1 MTAKPRN
8 TNNLDYIRR
17 QKIDAGSQPFTLVKF
32 FSFSSILVFLVFTLF
47 LSYGLSKYSEKVMF
61 EQSEA
66 HTILLAENINQQ
78 VFHRFVLPTVLRYG
92 KISLREPEQ
101 HKLINR
107 IVIGLIQGMAID
119 RVTIYDSNVNI
130 VSYST
135 EEGVVGQEGIG
146 EGGYAH
152 ALLGETK
159 STIDYGGNL
168 LAFVG
173 IGEKIHSTLTTT
185 IPFRQVGKTGESD
198 GEILGVIEIKKDL
211 TREYENILD
220 LQKKLLLVSTVVVT
234 VLFLVLRTIVARG
247 DRIMFKRTEER
258 LRLEDK
264 LNQAERLATL
274 GTMVATVSHEIKSPL
289 GIVRSTAEILEKRI
303 KKIAPGN
310 EHLAGII
317 IDETTRLNGIVL
329 EFLDFARPQKMQL
342 RVAEIENVVDKIL
355 RFVSPEMKASNIKLI
370 TDFAPDLPKA
380 VLDEDAFYRAI
391 LNIVMNALQSMEEGG
406 ELQITTKNL
415 GKDGLSIAIQDSGRG
430 ISEENQSQIFTP
442 FFTDRHKGTGLGLAI
457 TKNIIENHGGEIG
470 LVSEIGKGSCFV
482 ISLPKTV

>member
-1 MTAKPRN
+1 
-8 TNNLDYIRR
+8 
-17 QKIDAGSQPFTLVKF
+17 
-32 FSFSSILVFLVFTLF
+32 
-47 LSYGLSKYSEKVMF
+47 MF

-107 IVIGLIQGMAID
+107 IVIGLIQGMAIE

-135 EEGVVGQEGIG
+135 EEGFVGQKGIG
-146 EGGYAH
+146 QQGYTQ
-152 ALLGETK
+152 ALLGKTK
-159 STIDYGGNL
+159 STIDYGGNV

-173 IGEKIHSTLTTT
+173 IGDKIHCTLSTT

-211 TREYENILD
+211 TREYANILN
-220 LQKKLLLVSTVVVT
+220 LQKKLLLFSTVVMII
-234 VLFLVLRTIVARG
+234 LFLILRTIVARG
-247 DRIMFKRTEER
+247 DRIIIKRTEER

-310 EHLAGII
+310 EHLASII
-317 IDETTRLNGIVL
+317 IDETTRLNDIVL

-342 RVAEIENVVDKIL
+342 RVAEIENVLDRIL
-355 RFVSPEMKASNIKLI
+355 RFVNSEMKANNIKLI
-370 TDFAPDLPKA
+370 TDFAPDLPKTI
-380 VLDEDAFYRAI
+380 LDEDAFYRAV
-391 LNIVMNALQSMEEGG
+391 LNIVMNALQAMKEGG
-406 ELQITTKNL
+406 ELQITTENL
-415 GKDGLSIAIQDSGRG
+415 GKDGLSIAIKDNGRG

-457 TKNIIENHGGEIG
+457 TKNIIENHGGEIE
-470 LVSEIGKGSCFV
+470 LVSEVDKGSCFT
-482 ISLPKTV
+482 IFLPKTV

>member
-8 TNNLDYIRR
+8 TNNLNYIRR
-17 QKIDAGSQPFTLVKF
+17 QKIDAGTQPFRLVKY

-47 LSYGLSKYSEKVMF
+47 LSYALSKYSEKVMF

-135 EEGVVGQEGIG
+135 EEGVVGQEGLG
-146 EGGYAH
+146 QEGYAL
-152 ALLGETK
+152 ALLGQTK
-159 STIDYGGNL
+159 STISYGGNVFTFL
-168 LAFVG
+168 G
-173 IGEKIHSTLTTT
+173 IGEDIHSTLTTT
-185 IPFRQVGKTGESD
+185 IPFRQVGKTGESN

-211 TREYENILD
+211 TREYANILD
-220 LQKKLLLVSTVVVT
+220 LQKKLVLLSTVVVT
-234 VLFLVLRTIVARG
+234 ILFLVLRTIVARG
-247 DRIMFKRTEER
+247 DRIMIKRTEER

-303 KKIAPGN
+303 KKIAPGS

-317 IDETTRLNGIVL
+317 IDETTRLNDIVL

-342 RVAEIENVVDKIL
+342 RVAAVEDVVDKIL

-370 TDFAPDLPKA
+370 TDFAPDLPKTA
-380 VLDEDAFYRAI
+380 LDEDAFYRAI
-391 LNIVMNALQSMEEGG
+391 LNVVMNALQAMEEGG
-406 ELQITTKNL
+406 ELQITTENL

-430 ISEENQSQIFTP
+430 ISEENQDQVFTP

-457 TKNIIENHGGEIG
+457 TKNIIENHGGSIK
-470 LVSEIGKGSCFV
+470 LDSELDKGSCFT